1 MKPIPNTY
9 EAIAYDAILIK
20 NLVAENPAMV
30 LAGAA
35 MNQRRCFM
43 ASDILEASGIDKKID
58 NLIEES
64 VGLRGYCPATIAY
77 MADTQQQMNG
87 MR

>member
-1 MKPIPNTY
+1 MKPIPNTH

-35 MNQRRCFM
+35 MSQRRCFM
-43 ASDILEASGIDKKID
+43 ASDILEASGINEKIN

-64 VGLRGYCPATIAY
+64 VGLRGYCSATIAY
-77 MADTQQQMNG
+77 MANNHQQLDG
-87 MR
+87 LR